1 MITAMIERSEAAELD
16 EATLKDRA
24 ALIAAGYQGI
34 FPPFLAFYVQS
45 ILYNA
50 ERSIAAF
57 RRFDIAVERSA
68 APGLIVSTVQEALTH
83 AGALSRF
90 FWPVKKGDS
99 LATAR
104 GERLRELFS
113 LSEASPLKSRKLRNA
128 FEHFDEDLDRFLLYD
143 RFGYFFP
150 GPLVDDHTLADEV
163 IGNIFKLVD
172 PVHGICVLLGKKFE
186 FLPVRSEVQR
196 ILDRAFKL
204 G

>member
-1 MITAMIERSEAAELD
+1 MITATNEHSEADALD
-16 EATLKDRA
+16 VPTLKDRA
-24 ALIAAGYQGI
+24 ALIAAEYQGI
-34 FPPFLAFYVQS
+34 FPPFLAFYAHS
-45 ILYNA
+45 IAYNA
-50 ERSIAAF
+50 ERSITAF
-57 RRFDIAVERSA
+57 RRFDMAVEKSA

-104 GERLRELFS
+104 GKRLRELFS

-128 FEHFDEDLDRFLLYD
+128 FEHFDEDLDRFLLHD
-143 RFGYFFP
+143 RFGCFFP
-150 GPLVDDHTLADEV
+150 APLVDDHTLADEV

-172 PVHGICVLLGKKFE
+172 PVHGVCVLLGKKFE
-186 FLPVRSEVQR
+186 FLPIRDEVHR
-196 ILDRAFKL
+196 ILGRALKF

>member
-1 MITAMIERSEAAELD
+1 LQLAIKVSFRL
-16 EATLKDRA
+16 
-24 ALIAAGYQGI
+24 
-34 FPPFLAFYVQS
+34 FLAFYVQS

-57 RRFDIAVERSA
+57 RRFDIAVE
-68 APGLIVSTVQEALTH
+68 GLIVSTVQEALTH

-143 RFGYFFP
+143 RFGYLFP

-163 IGNIFKLVD
+163 IGTFSSWSIQCTEYACYSAKNSSFYPYVA
-172 PVHGICVLLGKKFE
+172 
-186 FLPVRSEVQR
+186 RSSVS
-196 ILDRAFKL
+196 
-204 G
+204 